1 MSLYDN
7 IAFDMLPDYTTVTG
21 APWPVL
27 PPGVHQATLDEVE
40 RHFAYNGRRRRLFQG
55 LRDAATNLAQAG
67 CRALYLNGSFV
78 TDKPIPE
85 DFDACWDP
93 QGVDRSKLDPVFSQF
108 SNKRAAQKQK
118 FGGEFFLSTTRA
130 DAQGRTFIDFF
141 QIEKYTGESKGIVLI
156 NLSTDPVLQQQVTP

>member
-1 MSLYDN
+1 MPNVYEGHL
-7 IAFDMLPDYTTVTG
+7 LG
-21 APWPVL
+21 
-27 PPGVHQATLDEVE
+27 E
-40 RHFAYNGRRRRLFQG
+40 G
-55 LRDAATNLAQAG
+55 LSFGIVVSRFN
-67 CRALYLNGSFV
+67 SFV

-141 QIEKYTGESKGIVLI
+141 QIEKYTVESKGIVLI